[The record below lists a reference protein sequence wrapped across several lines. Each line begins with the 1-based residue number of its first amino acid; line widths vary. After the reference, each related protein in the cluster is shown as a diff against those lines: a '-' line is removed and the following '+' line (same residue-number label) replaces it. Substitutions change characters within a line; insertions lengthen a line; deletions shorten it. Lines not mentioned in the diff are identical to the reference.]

1 MTDLFPMKVGLS
13 SRRPD
18 RPMPRQA
25 GAATLA
31 VAVIMLLVVS
41 VLVFHSHTAGWLEQ
55 RVTANQARAKQA
67 FAAAEAGL
75 EVALAV
81 LNADTGNPNRSNHL
95 VAATSNPLPPSCTA
109 GPAGKFCMT
118 NNTVTGSP
126 GNGLT
131 YSVTIGPVGSDVSP
145 FDRLQLTSIGRSD
158 CSDVSDVS
166 TCTGQATTQQVIR
179 VRSILRDASVI
190 PASSASFENVF
201 VAPEATIKSLTTP
214 VTNGAFNGS
223 PAGLVW
229 HQGPLTLTSPVGSA
243 TNPVL
248 LVVEGDL
255 TVAAGGSITGFVYV
269 TGKLDCVG
277 CINPSI
283 QGAFA
288 VAGTNSPPVNAN
300 TDAAIL
306 SLLDNTASRF
316 AKVIG
321 TWRDW

>member
-1 MTDLFPMKVGLS
+1 MKVGLS

-41 VLVFHSHTAGWLEQ
+41 VLVFHSHTASWLEQ
-55 RVTANQARAKQA
+55 RATTNQARAKQA
-67 FAAAEAGL
+67 HAAAEAGL
-75 EVALAV
+75 EAALAV

-109 GPAGKFCMT
+109 GPAGRFCIT

-145 FDRLQLTSIGRSD
+145 FDRLLLTSIGRSD
-158 CSDVSDVS
+158 CSNVSDVG
-166 TCTGQATTQQVIR
+166 TCTGQATIQQVIR

-214 VTNGAFNGS
+214 ITKGAFNGS

-255 TVAAGGSITGFVYV
+255 NVAGGSITGFVYV
-269 TGKLDCVG
+269 TGNLTCTG
-277 CINPSI
+277 CSNPSI

-288 VAGTNSPPVNAN
+288 VTGTNSNPPVSAN
-300 TDAAIL
+300 PDTAIL